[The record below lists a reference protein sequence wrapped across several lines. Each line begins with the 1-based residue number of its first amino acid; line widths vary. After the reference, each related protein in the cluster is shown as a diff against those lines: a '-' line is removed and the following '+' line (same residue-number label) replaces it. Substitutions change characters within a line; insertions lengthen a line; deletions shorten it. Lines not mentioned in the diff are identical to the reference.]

1 MATDLTRL
9 NEQQRNAVLE
19 SIDSN
24 VVLLAAAGSGKTATI
39 VKRTEYLIDDLNV
52 KPENIMMITF
62 TNKAAKEIVERVANI
77 TSDAY
82 KMWIGTFHSICVRI
96 LRKYGHYMGINYFS
110 IIDDKESKNI
120 LKQIFKYSETPSA
133 ICKDHIICLFKFGNH
148 LKILLHKTVF
158 KLSDCLIDQL
168 FHIQIDRRKFN
179 ITRTGF

>member
-96 LRKYGHYMGINYFS
+96 LRKYGHYMGINYF
-110 IIDDKESKNI
+110 
-120 LKQIFKYSETPSA
+120 
-133 ICKDHIICLFKFGNH
+133 
-148 LKILLHKTVF
+148 
-158 KLSDCLIDQL
+158 
-168 FHIQIDRRKFN
+168 
-179 ITRTGF
+179 